1 MKSELNLYIMSVQDV
16 VDWYK
21 PQTEAESYLVNLLS
35 EIENKTTK
43 QFQDEN
49 DNLKTENE
57 DLQSENDNL
66 EDMLRNFHRNT
77 DIRFI

>member
-49 DNLKTENE
+49 E